1 MVVVFPASIWAMIPT
16 FRVLSCEV
24 DMPRLARWHSGSR
37 RRRTSKQNGRRI
49 MLKLFRL
56 IGLAAPQ
63 MTALEVK
70 VLLEY
75 LLANLL
81 VKEVVKGLSRVTF
94 NERDNSWK

>member
-1 MVVVFPASIWAMIPT
+1 MA
-16 FRVLSCEV
+16 
-24 DMPRLARWHSGSR
+24 
-37 RRRTSKQNGRRI
+37 
-49 MLKLFRL
+49 
-56 IGLAAPQ
+56 
-63 MTALEVK
+63 ALEVK